1 MEPCLMEVTQHRAKV
16 ERRKKPKTPRGM
28 AVGLLLDTTF
38 LKHCTCSICVS
49 SYFTLT
55 CAHSIQASPPLWTI
69 RALLISNSLM
79 LSWNATQSAPHSL
92 SPAIIFTR
100 AWLLQQMPRRNV
112 HSRSGHRRHRLL
124 LHVARRLS
132 LLTSRR
138 PLLPQPV
145 FQEGFDALLSGF
157 FYGRLVRTHSLFPVR
172 MANGLCGKPALLKS
186 SFENEGPRLETES
199 TSGILL

>member
-1 MEPCLMEVTQHRAKV
+1 MAHPMEPCLMEVTQHRAKV

-79 LSWNATQSAPHSL
+79 LSWNATQSAPTASPQRSSSREPGCFSRCHAEMCTRDLATDGIGCSSMWLAGSACWLQDALCCHNLSFRKGSMRFSRASSMDVSCGLTPFSL
-92 SPAIIFTR
+92 SGWRIAFVENQLCWNP
-100 AWLLQQMPRRNV
+100 
-112 HSRSGHRRHRLL
+112 
-124 LHVARRLS
+124 
-132 LLTSRR
+132 
-138 PLLPQPV
+138 PLEMKV
-145 FQEGFDALLSGF
+145 
-157 FYGRLVRTHSLFPVR
+157 LV
-172 MANGLCGKPALLKS
+172 
-186 SFENEGPRLETES
+186 
-199 TSGILL
+199 

>member
-1 MEPCLMEVTQHRAKV
+1 MEVTQHRAKV
-16 ERRKKPKTPRGM
+16 ERRKKPKTPRGR

-69 RALLISNSLM
+69 RAPLISNSLM
-79 LSWNATQSAPHSL
+79 LSWNATQSAPHTLNL
-92 SPAIIFTR
+92 SPAIIFML

-112 HSRSGHRRHRLL
+112 HSRSGHSRHRSL
-124 LHVARRLS
+124 LHVACRIS
-132 LLTSRR
+132 LLASRC

-157 FYGRLVRTHSLFPVR
+157 FYGRFVWTHSLFLVR
-172 MANGLCGKPALLKS
+172 MANRLCGKPTLL
-186 SFENEGPRLETES
+186 
-199 TSGILL
+199 